1 MMAVSM
7 GDLFESPLP
16 TPKLA
21 DPSMPLAAR
30 MRPRSLEEVVGQDH
44 LIAPGEILFKQIQAD
59 ELRPVI
65 LYGPPGTGKTTLA
78 KIISEKTKFHF
89 IAINAVT
96 SNVAELRKVVR
107 QAQDLRQRRGTRTVL
122 FIDEI
127 HRFSK
132 SQQDVL
138 MPFVENGLL
147 TLIGATTHNPSFVLN
162 APLLSRS
169 SVYELYALKP
179 EGLINILT
187 RALKDPVQGLGNRK
201 IEIHPGALQA
211 VAKEA
216 QGDARRALNILELAV
231 LTTPQDSGVVSVSL
245 DTVKSCCQKAVVYYD
260 HDEDGHY
267 DTISAFIKSMRGSDP
282 DAAIYWMAKML
293 YAGED
298 PRFLIRRML
307 IFASEDI
314 GNADPQALILA
325 SAALNAVEFVGMPE
339 SRIILSQLAAYLS
352 LAPKSNASCTAISQ
366 ALSDVEKGVLLEV
379 PDSLKDQSY
388 PTPKKKAAPPYR
400 YPHTDAS
407 AKTSEFPH
415 PKGQVYTPV
424 PVSYY
429 HPKSSGFEKVLLE
442 RLQKRQ
448 S

>member
-1 MMAVSM
+1 MD
-7 GDLFESPLP
+7 DLFES
-16 TPKLA
+16 A
-21 DPSMPLAAR
+21 PSGSKPAEKAVPLAAR
-30 MRPRSLEEVVGQDH
+30 LRPRTLEEVVGQDH
-44 LIAPGEILFKQIQAD
+44 LIAPGQILFKQIHAD
-59 ELRPVI
+59 ELRSII

-78 KIISEKTKFHF
+78 KIISEKTKSYFVSV
-89 IAINAVT
+89 NAVT
-96 SNVAELRKVVR
+96 SNVAELRKVIR
-107 QAQDLRQRRGTRTVL
+107 QAQDLRQRRGLRTVL

-169 SVYELYALKP
+169 AVYEVYALKP
-179 EGLINILT
+179 EDLLKILR
-187 RALKDPVQGLGNRK
+187 RALEDTVHGLGGQK
-201 IEIHPGALQA
+201 IKIDEEGLRAI
-211 VAKEA
+211 AKEA
-216 QGDARRALNILELAV
+216 EGDARRGLNILELAV
-231 LTTPQDSGVVSVSL
+231 LTTPADSEGSISISVEI
-245 DTVKSCCQKAVVYYD
+245 VKSCCQKAVVYYD

-267 DTISAFIKSMRGSDP
+267 DTVSAFIKSMRGSDP
-282 DAAIYWMAKML
+282 DAAIYWLAKMV

-298 PRFLIRRML
+298 PRFLVRRML

-352 LAPKSNASCTAISQ
+352 LAPKSNASYQAISQ
-366 ALSDVEKGVLLEV
+366 AMSDVGKGVHLEV
-379 PDSLKDQSY
+379 PDPLKDQSY
-388 PTPKKKAAPPYR
+388 PTPKKKAAPAYR
-400 YPHTDAS
+400 YPHSDPS
-407 AKTSEFPH
+407 AQTSEFPR
-415 PKGQVYTPV
+415 PEGQVYTPL

-429 HPKSSGFEKVLLE
+429 HPKLSGFEKVLLE
-442 RLQKRQ
+442 RLRKIHP
-448 S
+448 